1 MFGTFFFLNHSL
13 LPVQKSSCKHVFF
26 VGTYTIANIHL
37 TPCTQ
42 SNTWLQACLRLSVG
56 VEGGGEDDV
65 PADGQG
71 GLLHLAPQDG
81 VSHDAGGLS
90 HLLQHLVQALDA
102 AHHRALLDVCQ
113 LGDLCKRLR
122 GGEM

>member
-1 MFGTFFFLNHSL
+1 MICRRISCFKVSTDSETLGCRRCSL
-13 LPVQKSSCKHVFF
+13 LH
-26 VGTYTIANIHL
+26 H
-37 TPCTQ
+37 
-42 SNTWLQACLRLSVG
+42 LSVG
-56 VEGGGEDDV
+56 VQGGGEDDV

-102 AHHRALLDVCQ
+102 AHHRAFLDVGE
-113 LGDLCKRLR
+113 LGDLCEGLWPGQEEQEGEAVRRRL
-122 GGEM
+122 GAIT

>member
-1 MFGTFFFLNHSL
+1 MLTYSISL
-13 LPVQKSSCKHVFF
+13 PPTCIYIF
-26 VGTYTIANIHL
+26 L
-37 TPCTQ
+37 TPFAQ
-42 SNTWLQACLRLSVG
+42 RNTWLQASLHLSVG

-90 HLLQHLVQALDA
+90 HLLEHLVQALDA
-102 AHHRALLDVCQ
+102 ADHRALLDVCQ
-113 LGDLCKRLR
+113 HGDLCERL
-122 GGEM
+122 